1 MTTAYDKFE
10 KTINW
15 ILGVQNKNHKE
26 IEKSKI
32 ENYDKKSVFKFD
44 GFSNTFFNK
53 NKQGDGIEKGKP
65 EEQEKIEEK
74 IEQKIEQEK
83 IEEKIEEQKTEEKI
97 EEKTEEQEKIEEKPE
112 EQPKD
117 LKNTKKEYDERRKKE
132 YGNKV

>member
-65 EEQEKIEEK
+65 EEQEKIEET
-74 IEQKIEQEK
+74 IEQKPE
-83 IEEKIEEQKTEEKI
+83 
-97 EEKTEEQEKIEEKPE
+97 EEKTEEQKIEQKTEEVKPEEVKPE
-112 EQPKD
+112 EQEKPKD